1 VAENHFKNGSA
12 IMTFS
17 PAEILSFGVEI
28 RGTKRS
34 LTSALDLLRVEGA
47 VAFVIALEVVESE
60 IVEIHVLANPEK
72 LRRLC

>member
-1 VAENHFKNGSA
+1 
-12 IMTFS
+12 MTFS

-47 VAFVIALEVVESE
+47 IAFVIALEVVESE